1 MQDYVPSDGEYV
13 TGWQSEHEAYPFRI
27 SARDLARF
35 ALLYL
40 RKGQWNERQIVSENW
55 VAESTK
61 THSAGKRDR
70 GYGYMWWTGD
80 SGFRSVGI
88 KGPVFLAAGYR
99 RQYAFVFP
107 ERDLVI
113 VHRINSD
120 TTKTIP
126 HRRQVTHL
134 MWLIFR
140 ASGDTSLAPSQAIED
155 ANGKRLSGN
164 AISDLFPSISVF
176 GKNSRT
182 GNPYKIT
189 FSNDGSLSAVAGE
202 NSDSKDDGRWW
213 VDEDLY
219 CQAYETWLRGREYCF
234 QIVHDGD
241 LLKLFDRKGVL
252 TSTVSID
259 KD

>member
-61 THSAGKRDR
+61 THSEGKRDH

-88 KGPVFLAAGYR
+88 KGPVFLATGYR

-120 TTKTIP
+120 TTKPIP
-126 HRRQVTHL
+126 HRRQVAHL
-134 MWLIFR
+134 IWLIFSR
-140 ASGDTSLAPSQAIED
+140 IRGHVADAEPGHRRCERQEIVRQRDFGPVSQHLCIRQE
-155 ANGKRLSGN
+155 L
-164 AISDLFPSISVF
+164 
-176 GKNSRT
+176 T
-182 GNPYKIT
+182 
-189 FSNDGSLSAVAGE
+189 
-202 NSDSKDDGRWW
+202 
-213 VDEDLY
+213 
-219 CQAYETWLRGREYCF
+219 
-234 QIVHDGD
+234 
-241 LLKLFDRKGVL
+241 DR
-252 TSTVSID
+252 
-259 KD
+259 

>member
-1 MQDYVPSDGEYV
+1 
-13 TGWQSEHEAYPFRI
+13 
-27 SARDLARF
+27 
-35 ALLYL
+35 
-40 RKGQWNERQIVSENW
+40 
-55 VAESTK
+55 
-61 THSAGKRDR
+61 
-70 GYGYMWWTGD
+70 
-80 SGFRSVGI
+80 
-88 KGPVFLAAGYR
+88 
-99 RQYAFVFP
+99 
-107 ERDLVI
+107 
-113 VHRINSD
+113 
-120 TTKTIP
+120 
-126 HRRQVTHL
+126 
-134 MWLIFR
+134 MWLIFHT
-140 ASGDTSLAPSQAIED
+140 SGDTSLAPSQAIED

-164 AISDLFPSISVF
+164 AISDMFPGISVF

-241 LLKLFDRKGVL
+241 FLKLFDRKGVL